1 MRDWLRL
8 LCVGTALAATACTL
22 QNESVP
28 PDQLM
33 SEFQAGKPVLSCRQ
47 DCALAWGNN
56 AQKVANLDITAQ
68 WRDSALLVMQIGY
81 ESDLTYYYLGHAAE
95 NMGYLQ
101 AAETYYRTA
110 ERISVTDMS
119 CHQAELNTQAILG
132 VPVSA
137 CGGYVFPD
145 ALYPHLQV
153 VEAELAA
160 PSTPSPSPTHRKRVA
175 HKPASTAAA
184 SSGGNSGF
192 VVPAATAA
200 PASGSGFVEPA
211 PTASTAPAS
220 ASGGFAVP
228 PPASH

>member
-1 MRDWLRL
+1 MRDWHRL
-8 LCVGTALAATACTL
+8 LCIGTALAATACTL

-47 DCALAWGNN
+47 DCSLAWSNN
-56 AQKVANLDITAQ
+56 AQKVANLDITGQ

-101 AAETYYRTA
+101 AADTYYRTA

-119 CHQAELNTQAILG
+119 CHQNEVNAQAILG

-160 PSTPSPSPTHRKRVA
+160 PSAPPPPPHRKRVA
-175 HKPASTAAA
+175 HKPASTPAA
-184 SSGGNSGF
+184 SSSGNPGF
-192 VVPAATAA
+192 VVPTSTAA
-200 PASGSGFVEPA
+200 PANGSGFVEPA
-211 PTASTAPAS
+211 PTASAAPAG